1 MICEAVFLFNTWDVR
16 SSLFVCWIYS
26 SLTGKCRVCLVNRFL
41 QWSAGS
47 KLEQLLTSYSLAHST
62 QYSWSKVCENS
73 SFSSSNFVFMH
84 FLFAGFFLCL
94 LLSIF
99 FCLFARYSLESKNKT
114 QQWASICK
122 HHLRGFRR
130 TRFSLI
136 VSFRSGVIA
145 DVIACVISSFRHVL
159 SSASVNLSWYFFP
172 TCSRRVSASR
182 TLATPCTPLTGHHPR
197 LLPAFAHSQR
207 PFLLTLLNVAFYF
220 AREITRP
227 QRKAPVS
234 LV

>member
-47 KLEQLLTSYSLAHST
+47 NLEQLLTSYSLAHST

-99 FCLFARYSLESKNKT
+99 FACSR
-114 QQWASICK
+114 
-122 HHLRGFRR
+122 
-130 TRFSLI
+130 
-136 VSFRSGVIA
+136 VIA
-145 DVIACVISSFRHVL
+145 LSQRTKPSSELQFVSTTCEVFDARGSPWLFRFALAWLLTSLLV
-159 SSASVNLSWYFFP
+159 SSPHFVTFS
-172 TCSRRVSASR
+172 
-182 TLATPCTPLTGHHPR
+182 R
-197 LLPAFAHSQR
+197 LLLSTWVGIFFRLAAGESQ
-207 PFLLTLLNVAFYF
+207 PH
-220 AREITRP
+220 EH
-227 QRKAPVS
+227 
-234 LV
+234 